1 MRYILQNI
9 SELLKVKKNPMV
21 RMLTRMTI
29 ASIVGFASVVYG
41 ATISVK
47 PDADSFV
54 RAQAPASNYGGG
66 GALSVSGAAAVNGS
80 GQQNG
85 AFDTLMRFP
94 MNDAV
99 ATLDATLGQDWIV
112 TGARLVVTEM
122 AMPDNAIFNLGIG
135 EFEIRW
141 IGTNNWTEG
150 TGRPNAPTSDG
161 VTWQDLPGILNSN
174 LDVSLGV
181 FTNSG
186 SNAQISFLL
195 TPADSL
201 IADVRSGGELSL
213 YLTAVSPDSGF
224 TFNSRNFG
232 NTNAQPFLELNAV
245 ANPGAKIDS
254 IVISNLNAIVS
265 FDTVSNWS
273 YCVLGADNLSG
284 PWSNLWA
291 MPAQSTNG
299 SGSFVEEAVRG
310 QRYYRLKASPN
321 ASSGFQ
327 IAN

>member
-1 MRYILQNI
+1 MLRI
-9 SELLKVKKNPMV
+9 
-21 RMLTRMTI
+21 LTRTI
-29 ASIVGFASVVYG
+29 IALAVAFASVVYG
-41 ATISVK
+41 TTISVK

-66 GALSVSGAAAVNGS
+66 GALSVAGAAAVNGS

-94 MNDAV
+94 MDEAV
-99 ATLDATLGQDWIV
+99 GTLDAALGPDWII
-112 TGARLVVTEM
+112 TDARLVVTEM

-141 IGTNNWTEG
+141 IDTDNWIEG

-161 VTWQDLPGILNSN
+161 VAWQDLPAILNSN
-174 LDVSLGV
+174 VDVSLGV

-195 TPADSL
+195 NTADSL
-201 IADVRSGGELSL
+201 IADVRSGGEVSL
-213 YLTAVSPDSGF
+213 YLTAVSSDIGF

-245 ANPGAKIDS
+245 ANPRAKIDS
-254 IVISNLNAIVS
+254 IVISNLNAIVT
-265 FDTVSNWS
+265 FDTLSNWS

-284 PWSNLWA
+284 PWMNLWT
-291 MPAQSTNG
+291 MPAESTNG
-299 SGSFVEEAVRG
+299 FVSFVEEAVRG